1 VQIGVGVFRH
11 VVVEDDVD
19 ALDVHAATE
28 QIGCHQDALLKVL
41 ELLVATESARTFRPT
56 TIITARVMLTFQCR
70 QDRRN
75 GLVGLCCKPQPLVI
89 NRRLTGVS
97 VKTEDAFVSA
107 ILSGH
112 YIVDCWAC
120 CVRWSLNYYLD
131 HLKNV
136 LMLFNAILTFTTSN
150 AHTRLKM
157 IKLYPHHTLPPVC
170 VETEAT
176 SSPSTQK
183 HTYNTLVFTASFHD
197 NLVKPVLEC
206 QTVLWFLL

>member
-1 VQIGVGVFRH
+1 MAVKTETDRYSGQMTATALKRKWRERSTDAVQVGVGVFRH

-70 QDRRN
+70 QDRCN

-120 CVRWSLNYYLD
+120 CVRWSLNYYL
-131 HLKNV
+131 
-136 LMLFNAILTFTTSN
+136 
-150 AHTRLKM
+150 R
-157 IKLYPHHTLPPVC
+157 PP
-170 VETEAT
+170 
-176 SSPSTQK
+176 
-183 HTYNTLVFTASFHD
+183 
-197 NLVKPVLEC
+197 
-206 QTVLWFLL
+206 